1 MKSLTP
7 QTVLQLDPRDN
18 VLVALVHLA
27 PGAVAHLD
35 TLQIPVAEA
44 IPAKHKMAL
53 EALRP
58 GDLVFLYGMVVGEAV
73 KAIPR
78 GGLLTPGNVR
88 HRAQAYSAARQPV
101 EFAAPS
107 ASAWTGRTFMGYH
120 RDDGQVGTRNY
131 WLVLP
136 LVFCENRNVERMKEA
151 LEEELGYGGPSSYRR
166 HVRRLIQARNR
177 GGAFPPSTPAI
188 AEGIPASFAQPA
200 EPATAQSS
208 PAARVFANLDGI
220 RFLTHQG
227 GCGGTRQDA
236 QALCGLLAGY
246 IHHPNVAGATV
257 LSLGCQ
263 NAQTSLL
270 MDELRSRDAEL
281 RKPVL
286 VFDQQK
292 SGREETLMNAAL
304 DATFAALAEANR
316 IARAPAPLSALTVGL
331 KCGGSDGFSGI
342 SANPTVGYVSDL
354 LVGAGAK
361 TLLSEFPELHGVE
374 QEIVNR
380 CASDALAQRFV
391 DLMQAYSA
399 RAKAVHSGFEM
410 NPSPGNIADGLTTDA
425 IKSAGAA
432 RKGGVSTIQDVLDFP
447 EYARTP
453 GLNLLCTPGND
464 VECVTAQV
472 GAGASLVLFTT
483 GLGTPTGNPIAPVI
497 KISTSSALAARM
509 SDIIDFDAGAIVTG
523 QATTA
528 ECAGKLLELSIEV
541 ASGARLTRAELLGQ
555 NDFIPWKRGVSL

>member
-1 MKSLTP
+1 MAKI
-7 QTVLQLDPRDN
+7 VLQIDPRDN
-18 VLVALVHLA
+18 VVVALVPLA
-27 PGAVAHLD
+27 AGTVAQLD
-35 TLQIPVAEA
+35 GQSIPVTQA
-44 IPAKHKMAL
+44 IPAKHKLAL
-53 EALRP
+53 VDIEP
-58 GDLVFLYGMVVGEAV
+58 GGLIFLYGMVVGEAME
-73 KAIPR
+73 AIPR
-78 GGLLTPGNVR
+78 GGLLTTRNVR
-88 HRAQAYSAARQPV
+88 HRAGAYTAVRQPA
-101 EFAAPS
+101 ELAAPD
-107 ASAWTGRTFMGYH
+107 ASAWMGRTFMGYH
-120 RDDGQVGTRNY
+120 RADGQVGTRNY
-131 WLVLP
+131 WLVVP

-151 LEEELGYGGPSSYRR
+151 LEEELGYGGQSSYRR
-166 HVRRLIQARNR
+166 HVRKLIERQRNGEELGESIPSPTLAAENVAR
-177 GGAFPPSTPAI
+177 I
-188 AEGIPASFAQPA
+188 AHPA
-200 EPATAQSS
+200 ELAAAESS
-208 PAARVFANLDGI
+208 RAERVFDHIDGI
-220 RFLTHQG
+220 RFLTHHG

-263 NAQTSLL
+263 NAQTGMLL
-270 MDELRSRDAEL
+270 DELRARDAEM

-292 SGREETLMNAAL
+292 SGRETALMNAAL
-304 DATFAALAEANR
+304 DATFAALVEANR
-316 IARAPAPLSALTVGL
+316 IERAPAPLSALTVGL

-361 TLLSEFPELHGVE
+361 TLLAEFPELHGVE
-374 QEIVNR
+374 QEMVNR
-380 CASDALAQRFV
+380 CATDALAQRFF

-432 RKGGVSTIQDVLDFP
+432 RKGGVSAIQDVLDFP

-472 GAGASLVLFTT
+472 GAGANLVLFTT
-483 GLGTPTGNPIAPVI
+483 GLGTPTGNPVAPVV
-497 KISTSSALAARM
+497 KIATNSTLAERM

-523 QATTA
+523 EATIA
-528 ECAGKLLELSIEV
+528 ECAEKLLELSIEV
-541 ASGARLTRAELLGQ
+541 ASGERLTRAELLGQ